1 MKKLE
6 RPFYE
11 GETLEVAKELLGKY
25 MVHET
30 KDGRTVGKIVEV
42 EAYIGPDDPAC
53 HAYQGKCTSRTQI
66 MFGQGGH
73 AYVYLIYGMY
83 NCINIVCQRKGKPEA
98 LLLRAVEP
106 LNEFDLLF
114 DNRSPVK
121 NIHNL
126 SNGPG
131 KLCSALGIDRTF
143 SGYDLISGKE
153 LYLEK
158 NENRKDIELVCSKRI
173 GIDYA
178 EEYKDKLW
186 RFYIKNNK
194 FISKK

>member
-73 AYVYLIYGMY
+73 AYVYLIYGVYYCM
-83 NCINIVCQRKGKPEA
+83 NIVTNQESFPEA
-98 LLLRAVEP
+98 ILIRGLEPIDGLALMKQRRKTEKLLQLC
-106 LNEFDLLF
+106 
-114 DNRSPVK
+114 S
-121 NIHNL
+121 
-126 SNGPG
+126 GPG
-131 KLCSALGIDRTF
+131 KLCAAMGITKLQN
-143 SGYDLISGKE
+143 GLDLEGEE
-153 LYLEK
+153 LYLLEG
-158 NENRKDIELVCSKRI
+158 ERISPESPGRCGLPCRPRCRCPQPAGRRK
-173 GIDYA
+173 GPH
-178 EEYKDKLW
+178 
-186 RFYIKNNK
+186 RFAG
-194 FISKK
+194 